1 MQLGSSSSTNEPRR
15 WRRRTVGVGV
25 LSLCWGKEAWS
36 MERVQI
42 RVSDETGAEG
52 RVVVFPLRAIS
63 LPSGRFVFCK
73 VNWIGHFCSTV
84 PKPVECF
91 RRSANH
97 TSTPVASESM
107 ESFDSPGDEANGNR
121 RPTSILLDREA
132 HATGYCIDQPPDIAD
147 NSNET
152 TATAKSKGGHTMAV
166 TFWAADPPDLSFF
179 SVVCTIPPDAVSK
192 TADFKGLSYVVG
204 AEGRFVLL
212 RAHFVSR
219 FGRKELFMYT
229 AAGDTESPSL
239 ERIPL
244 PDDDSGLL
252 TAGVDRRIHG
262 VEEFGIIPRGLHYL
276 VVALCDDA
284 DKGSLDYCLRIY
296 SSESKTWS
304 SKTLQKYYAQEDQ
317 TREGASPRLFR
328 DLACV
333 DGKLKFIETEYLEPP
348 SDPRDYDVLYDLDLI
363 RLLENV
369 DKPKPRH
376 GWRAVTWSRTLSSNC
391 WCKEHDVDVADIL
404 DDESAA
410 DSSLLSGLR
419 GEGETVG
426 KLKFRDLYSVFPT
439 LSIDNGD
446 IVYLICA
453 AEPSDQ
459 NGWVVTVDLGNKT
472 VKALGAY
479 PFKKYDLTKQAF
491 RTSTLSLLPLF

>member
-1 MQLGSSSSTNEPRR
+1 
-15 WRRRTVGVGV
+15 
-25 LSLCWGKEAWS
+25 
-36 MERVQI
+36 
-42 RVSDETGAEG
+42 
-52 RVVVFPLRAIS
+52 
-63 LPSGRFVFCK
+63 
-73 VNWIGHFCSTV
+73 
-84 PKPVECF
+84 
-91 RRSANH
+91 
-97 TSTPVASESM
+97 M

-296 SSESKTWS
+296 SSESVLGWVDFS
-304 SKTLQKYYAQEDQ
+304 QDLLVRDLCQEPPSVRFIPLPKPLPANRDKLGLP
-317 TREGASPRLFR
+317 GASPRLFR

-439 LSIDNGD
+439 LRIDNGD